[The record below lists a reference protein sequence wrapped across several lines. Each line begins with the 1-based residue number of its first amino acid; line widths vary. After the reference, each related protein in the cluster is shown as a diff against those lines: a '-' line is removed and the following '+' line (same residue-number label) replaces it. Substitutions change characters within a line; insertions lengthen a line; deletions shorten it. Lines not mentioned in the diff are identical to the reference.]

1 MALSIL
7 TEMNAWTRLKRGIV
21 GALAGVALIG
31 LSAPVEP
38 AAAKSKFVFANASA
52 YDTLDPHAVFDVGR
66 VAVRLNLYDGLLRWL
81 DNPAKLTNW
90 LAESY
95 TISDDGLKYTFKL
108 RKGAKFHDG
117 SEIEAADVVY
127 SMDRILGMNKGA
139 AGLFKK
145 LIKPGSTKA
154 VDKHTV
160 EFNLTEPS
168 AIFLAFVPEVHVV
181 NMDLVK
187 KNEKDGDWGTAWLSK
202 NGGGSGSYQLK
213 RYDPAIGWQATRF
226 KDHFMPW
233 GKKYLDEIEFRTV
246 VEINS
251 RVLGLMKGDF
261 HGTDGYLPQDQV
273 KRLRSSDKIKV
284 QEQESMRIFYSII
297 HNGRSPMN
305 DINLRKALSHAFDY
319 NGFIDNILSGSV
331 ARNPAPLPNNIWGA
345 PKGAKGYDYNL
356 DKAKEYLAKV
366 KEPMRE
372 ITLGALAGYGQ
383 TEQAAAMLQVAL
395 TKIGIKS
402 KIVAEPWPVASKKM
416 RDEKQM
422 YDLLFLWKSTY
433 YADPNNWV
441 GEMYDCDQIGQ
452 RNNSWY
458 CNKEVNKLLD
468 EAQKTTDQEVR
479 AANYAKAATMVMNDA
494 AGIFVYNTK
503 WFGPFNAKVKGVR
516 FSPIGNGQEM
526 RWVYFE

>member
-1 MALSIL
+1 
-7 TEMNAWTRLKRGIV
+7 
-21 GALAGVALIG
+21 
-31 LSAPVEP
+31 
-38 AAAKSKFVFANASA
+38 
-52 YDTLDPHAVFDVGR
+52 
-66 VAVRLNLYDGLLRWL
+66 
-81 DNPAKLTNW
+81 
-90 LAESY
+90 
-95 TISDDGLKYTFKL
+95 
-108 RKGAKFHDG
+108 
-117 SEIEAADVVY
+117 
-127 SMDRILGMNKGA
+127 
-139 AGLFKK
+139 
-145 LIKPGSTKA
+145 
-154 VDKHTV
+154 
-160 EFNLTEPS
+160 
-168 AIFLAFVPEVHVV
+168 
-181 NMDLVK
+181 
-187 KNEKDGDWGTAWLSK
+187 
-202 NGGGSGSYQLK
+202 
-213 RYDPAIGWQATRF
+213 
-226 KDHFMPW
+226 MPW

-273 KRLRSSDKIKV
+273 KRLKKSDNIQV

-297 HNGRSPMN
+297 HNKRAPMT

-345 PKGAKGYDYNL
+345 PKGVKGYDYDL
-356 DKAKEYLAKV
+356 DKAKAYLAKV

-372 ITLGALAGYGQ
+372 ITIGALAGYGQ

-416 RDEKQM
+416 RNEQQM

-458 CNKEVNKLLD
+458 CNKDVNKLLD
-468 EAQKTTDQEVR
+468 EAQKTTDKSVR
-479 AANYAKAATMVMNDA
+479 AANYAKAAEMVMQDA
-494 AGIFVYNTK
+494 AGIFIYNTK
-503 WFGPFNAKVKGVR
+503 WFGPFNKKVKGVR